1 MGASYIMGGK
11 LLLATSIIVAT
22 VLLLVPSASA
32 SAESCL
38 KVSTRF
44 ASTSN
49 TLYLTGSNTICTPA
63 DLNLLYP
70 KQMVKVGAGVYL
82 LRSHLVLQT
91 GASFIV
97 EGTAI
102 GGTTNV
108 LRLMSNN
115 NSTTNNLA
123 NITADQGKIRFAS
136 TQVTSWNEAAA
147 GPDTEYGSTYKRAS
161 IKVRSRVV
169 NGVPNISRMD
179 ILDSNIG
186 YLGYNG
192 AEAYGLAWK
201 VMDNAF
207 AAVDVL
213 GDIRNSR
220 IHHNYF
226 GAYMYGAYGMV
237 IDNNEFD
244 KNIKYGLDPHDDS
257 DALTITNNRSHHNG
271 NHGIICSQRCDNI
284 VIRGNQSYNNIGH
297 GIMIHRS
304 VDNSVVENNTSSYNT
319 DTGIALFESNHNI
332 IRNNTVVGNKHGIR
346 LSVGSSYNQLLNNT
360 VDGSTGNALYTYVG
374 SDIPVR
380 GDGVNR
386 GNIWNGNI
394 VKNSKYYVLKLAGTD
409 GDRFE
414 ANDFR
419 GNGIAKY
426 DISRATNTVFVNNQ
440 TDPGVNL

>member
-1 MGASYIMGGK
+1 MVGK
-11 LLLATSIIVAT
+11 TLLALGTVLAT
-22 VLLLVPSASA
+22 VLLITPSASA

-38 KVSTRF
+38 KASTRF
-44 ASTSN
+44 ASSSN
-49 TLYLTGSNTICTPA
+49 TLYVTGSKTICTPA
-63 DLNLLYP
+63 DLNVLYP
-70 KQMVKVGAGVYL
+70 KQVVKAGEGIFL
-82 LRSHLVLQT
+82 LRSNLVLQT

-115 NSTTNNLA
+115 NATTNNLA
-123 NITADQGKIRFAS
+123 NITADYGQIRFAS
-136 TQVTSWNEAAA
+136 TQVTSWDEALA
-147 GPDTEYGSTYKRAS
+147 GPDTEYGSTYKRAN

-169 NGVPNISRMD
+169 NGVPNVSRMD
-179 ILDSNIG
+179 IVDSNTG

-192 AEAYGLAWK
+192 SEAYGLSWK
-201 VMDNAF
+201 VMGNAF

-213 GDIRNSR
+213 GDIKNSR

-226 GAYMYGAYGMV
+226 GAYMYGAYGMI

-244 KNIKYGLDPHDDS
+244 SNIKYGLDPHDDS
-257 DALTITNNRSHHNG
+257 DSLTITNNRSHHNG

-284 VIRGNQSYNNIGH
+284 VIRGNRTYNNIGH

-304 VDNSVVENNTSSYNT
+304 VDNSVVENNVSSFNT
-319 DTGIALFESNHNI
+319 DTGIALFESNNNI
-332 IRNNTVVGNKHGIR
+332 VRNNTLVGNKHGIR
-346 LSVGSSYNQLLNNT
+346 LSVGSSYNQLTDNT

-374 SDIPVR
+374 SDTPVR

-386 GNIWNGNI
+386 GNVWKGNI
-394 VKNSKYYVLKLAGTD
+394 VKNSKSYVLKLTGTD

-419 GNGIAKY
+419 GNGTAKY
-426 DISRATNTVFVNNQ
+426 DVSRATNTVFVNNQ
-440 TDPGVNL
+440 TDPGIVL